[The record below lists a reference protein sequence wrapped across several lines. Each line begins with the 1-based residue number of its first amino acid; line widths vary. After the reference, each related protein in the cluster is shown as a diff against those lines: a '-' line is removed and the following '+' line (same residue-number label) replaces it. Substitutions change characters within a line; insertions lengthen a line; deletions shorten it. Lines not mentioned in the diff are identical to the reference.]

1 MRRLLPLLLL
11 AACAQ
16 PAPAPFEAVG
26 LTESDLVA
34 RLGVPVGSYEAEG
47 RRFLTYESQASAG
60 PSVTPSLGF
69 GIGRFGGGWGSG
81 TALGTGL
88 GLSFGGG
95 GGGTIG
101 CTTTYELR
109 QGVVTGSTRQGQ
121 GCG

>member
-1 MRRLLPLLLL
+1 MHRLLPLLLL

-16 PAPAPFEAVG
+16 PAPAAVEAVG

-34 RLGVPVGSYEAEG
+34 RLGVPAGSYEAEG
-47 RRFLTYESQASAG
+47 RRFLTFEGQGSAG

-69 GIGRFGGGWGSG
+69 GIGRFGGGGGSG

-95 GGGTIG
+95 GAGLP

-109 QGVVTGSTRQGQ
+109 GGIVTGSTRQGP

>member
-16 PAPAPFEAVG
+16 PAPAPLDAVG

-34 RLGVPVGSYEAEG
+34 RLGVPAGRYEAEG
-47 RRFLTYESQASAG
+47 RRFLTYEAQAPAA

-95 GGGTIG
+95 GGASP

-109 QGVVTGSTRQGQ
+109 QGIVTGSTRQGP